1 MSHESAIKAEI
12 TRFVDASQP
21 GFVELSFIDAI
32 GRTHW
37 FVEKV
42 PVVTAEDLDASSVYP
57 RASAIDC
64 RVLARGVDDEGRMIF
79 TVDTSQPWGIYSTV
93 GQSTFV
99 VRPEQL
105 EDIATPADRGDTF
118 AVFVDVDD
126 TLVRSAGTK
135 RLPIPHVVQHVRD
148 LAREG
153 AAIYLWSRAG
163 ADYARATAKELGIA
177 DCFRTFLP
185 KPNIIVD
192 DEELAS
198 WRSLAVIHPSSC
210 RDLGV
215 DDYRRRVSGG

>member
-1 MSHESAIKAEI
+1 MSSASAIKVEI

-32 GRTHW
+32 GRTHS

-42 PVVTAEDLDASSVYP
+42 PVVTTEDLDASSAYP
-57 RASAIDC
+57 RPATLDC
-64 RVLARGVDDEGRMIF
+64 TVIARGVDDDGRRIF
-79 TVDTSQPWGIYSTV
+79 TVDTSQPSGISSTV

-105 EDIATPADRGDTF
+105 EDIATPTDRGESLV
-118 AVFVDVDD
+118 VFVDVDD

-153 AAIYLWSRAG
+153 AAIYLWSRGG
-163 ADYARATAKELGIA
+163 ADYARATATELGIV
-177 DCFRTFLP
+177 DCFRAFLP
-185 KPNIIVD
+185 KPNVIVD
-192 DEELAS
+192 DEEFRS
-198 WRSLAVIHPSSC
+198 WRSVAEVHPSSC
-210 RDLGV
+210 RNLGV
-215 DDYRRRVSGG
+215 EDYRRRVSGA